1 MPLLQPVAPEPA
13 VSVVPFP
20 FSIMKLLSKCQQTEI
35 LFSTFIQGQHPLK
48 LWRCFVAS
56 FSSANSSSGS
66 SNSSTPNSHVVL
78 TFIPATFENL
88 QRLMRRPED
97 EIASLQAEAHPTHGS
112 CSTGGVP
119 KDYAMLQ
126 TESSSEP
133 AATSSFDR
141 EAPTSSAA
149 EDLATGEVCDSY
161 DGMESHAF
169 RQLTSSH
176 SDPALSSRGAEKHES
191 LPRQRSADL
200 PDLNSHSRHRT
211 STPCPEA
218 AKDDDGSASPKS
230 QEGERPAL
238 HMASVSLPVYVYDA
252 PVSAVIGRLVYQG
265 GVRQWKDTY
274 LDLTTRSEENTR
286 AGSEPGWVEYKA
298 DGSEG
303 SPYKTMS
310 PEPKSD
316 DSELGS
322 DRFPARKHCS
332 RLRKAFSKSFVYGLF
347 RALCEGLPVDMQDVS
362 TVVEDACEETALTL
376 DITEFIQAICGH
388 TRDFRIKST
397 VEHSHRASTEAPR
410 HEGVGSN
417 EASCEGVLV
426 LPVEEADAAIG
437 ADESR
442 RTSSDGVS
450 SLFPVNLL
458 KRHHPCDI
466 VQQLHLSIKQR
477 FQELLEEVFQRIP
490 SHPDYYYFCPPCE
503 PRTLWGLTER
513 ASSGARPNADA
524 LAEEGGA
531 LCDWDDTDTDRSHNV
546 EFSMD
551 AEPVAD
557 VGNSGDEKGA
567 AAALHP
573 KPDPAIAAEITSI
586 ESCAGSARSP
596 PSPGEEDSGDE
607 DEEDDEEVMETIR
620 EAEPMVP
627 PLFAHLTC
635 LVTTKSGC
643 GSCSLT
649 SLPTCLAGFTNGASV
664 ETSQLT
670 STQSVEVT
678 KLPMQSAVASCKYET
693 SRTNLPNHMHEIFE
707 RRQKDLLS
715 PWPSR
720 RAIVAIVSQVSGKSG
735 KSACRPERSM
745 TISATW

>member
-1 MPLLQPVAPEPA
+1 MPLLQPVPPEPA

-35 LFSTFIQGQHPLK
+35 LFSTFIQELRPLDVDGVKNHPVDCEG
-48 LWRCFVAS
+48 RPRPQ
-56 FSSANSSSGS
+56 
-66 SNSSTPNSHVVL
+66 PNDL
-78 TFIPATFENL
+78 LYEQLLDNL
-88 QRLMRRPED
+88 QAIHDREVPLGPEEQALLPNEIHNRPRDQHGLPCCRCCALRAGNSCCRLMRRPDD
-97 EIASLQAEAHPTHGS
+97 EIVSPEAEVPHSCGSLDAA
-112 CSTGGVP
+112 GVP
-119 KDYAMLQ
+119 KDYAVLQ

-133 AATSSFDR
+133 AANSSFDR

-149 EDLATGEVCDSY
+149 EDPAVVEPCDSF
-161 DGMESHAF
+161 EATVSHAF
-169 RQLTSSH
+169 RQLASSH
-176 SDPALSSRGAEKHES
+176 SDPALSSHGTEKHES

-200 PDLNSHSRHRT
+200 PDFDSQSRRRT
-211 STPCPEA
+211 STPCPPA
-218 AKDDDGSASPKS
+218 AGDDDGSTSPKS
-230 QEGERPAL
+230 QVAKAPARRVV
-238 HMASVSLPVYVYDA
+238 SVSLPVYVYDA

-286 AGSEPGWVEYKA
+286 AGSEPSWVEYKA

-332 RLRKAFSKSFVYGLF
+332 RLRKAFSKSFVYGVF

-397 VEHSHRASTEAPR
+397 VEHSHRASTGAPR
-410 HEGVGSN
+410 HDGTSSN
-417 EASCEGVLV
+417 EASCEGALA
-426 LPVEEADAAIG
+426 LPVEEAAATGG
-437 ADESR
+437 ADESWHPL
-442 RTSSDGVS
+442 SDGVS

-458 KRHHPCDI
+458 KRHHPCDV

-490 SHPDYYYFCPPCE
+490 SHPDYYYFCPPCQ
-503 PRTLWGLTER
+503 PRTMWGMTEG
-513 ASSGARPNADA
+513 ASRGGPPNADGI
-524 LAEEGGA
+524 AEEEGA

-551 AEPVAD
+551 AEPEV
-557 VGNSGDEKGA
+557 
-567 AAALHP
+567 
-573 KPDPAIAAEITSI
+573 TSI
-586 ESCAGSARSP
+586 ESCAGSARSA
-596 PSPGEEDSGDE
+596 PSAGEDDSGDE
-607 DEEDDEEVMETIR
+607 DEEEEEVMETIR

-627 PLFAHLTC
+627 PCLPTDM
-635 LVTTKSGC
+635 LVTTKGA
-643 GSCSLT
+643 GVCS
-649 SLPTCLAGFTNGASV
+649 
-664 ETSQLT
+664 
-670 STQSVEVT
+670 
-678 KLPMQSAVASCKYET
+678 
-693 SRTNLPNHMHEIFE
+693 
-707 RRQKDLLS
+707 
-715 PWPSR
+715 
-720 RAIVAIVSQVSGKSG
+720 
-735 KSACRPERSM
+735 
-745 TISATW
+745 